1 MRRVDAL
8 RSTVKSINDAI
19 NETMM
24 IYGRFLSVP
33 ASHPPRITGRS
44 GSTHGASTVR
54 IPARND
60 MRMMVSIGGSIK

>member
-8 RSTVKSINDAI
+8 RSIVKSMSDAI

-60 MRMMVSIGGSIK
+60 MRMMVTIFTL